1 MTEIALK
8 NPASF
13 GQKIAELYLEQ
24 GFQSLPKRD
33 LDLLFFILLEIDG
46 AIGKGDNSYDVARKL
61 RITEERV
68 KSLRKYA
75 YARWR
80 TLIEETPQEA
90 LKRIISRILTVE
102 NIKAGAVHASEKKR
116 EDGFLSV
123 MIEHPDDRAEF
134 EHAIKALGAIPVY
147 ERNTEVIDVRFDTL
161 IEIAEKN
168 NFFDTNPK
176 AIRDALKGIEP
187 SAEALDELLKT
198 PISRLK
204 WRDVRSALNALG
216 ADAIKSLATSKLES
230 LLKIVFPFMK

>member
-1 MTEIALK
+1 MTPIKLN
-8 NPASF
+8 NPALF
-13 GQKIAELYLEQ
+13 GQKLAELYLEQ

-46 AIGKGDNSYDVARKL
+46 TIGKGDKSYDVARKL

-80 TLIEETPQEA
+80 TLIEEPPQEA
-90 LKRIISRILTVE
+90 LKRIISRILTIE

-116 EDGFLSV
+116 EDGFLAV

-134 EHAIKALGAIPVY
+134 EHAIKDSGAIPVY

-161 IEIAEKN
+161 IKIAEDN
-168 NFFDTNPK
+168 NFFDNNPK
-176 AIRDALKGIEP
+176 AIRDALKDIEP
-187 SAEALDELLKT
+187 SAEALDDLLKT
-198 PISRLK
+198 PVTKLK
-204 WRDVRSALNALG
+204 WKDVRAALNSLG
-216 ADAIKSLATSKLES
+216 ADAIKSLATSKIES
-230 LLKIVFPFMK
+230 LLKIVFPFMV